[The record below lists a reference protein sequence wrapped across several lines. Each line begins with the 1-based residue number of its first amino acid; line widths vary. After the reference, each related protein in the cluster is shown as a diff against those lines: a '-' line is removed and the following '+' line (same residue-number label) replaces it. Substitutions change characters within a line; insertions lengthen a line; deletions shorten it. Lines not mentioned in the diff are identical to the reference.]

1 MRKYIYIYYDNIQ
14 KLRVGAFRTTYSN
27 HVGTFELE
35 NLLHGSRPFDQKAP
49 TQKHKSIINVGK
61 VYNST
66 YLVDKRT
73 RTKWK
78 WRKEKGKEN

>member
-49 TQKHKSIINVGK
+49 TQTYKSVIKVGK
-61 VYNST
+61 VYNPT
-66 YLVDKRT
+66 NPADKRT
-73 RTKWK
+73 RTK
-78 WRKEKGKEN
+78 